1 MNIKSPLTRAR
12 QCQEH
17 RSQGGT
23 LLGEPAQAAEKQKF
37 VLLQMVLP

>member
-1 MNIKSPLTRAR
+1 MITPTLKVER

-17 RSQGGT
+17 RSQENT

-37 VLLQMVLP
+37 GLLEMV